1 MPKKRLTRNKTLRRK
16 YSTKRKR
23 MKGGMPCIPCIP
35 PVVSTFSGLA
45 SAGLAAGVTAGLAT
59 SNFSQNSQS
68 RSHMMKTDSKGNKI
82 FTYEGTIQSSKQ
94 RDKSSKKHKRRT
106 KIKDKKSSISIVM
119 KGKKETGWKITTTSK
134 GDKGK
139 SKKKT
144 ISLQPNTSES
154 VALKRFKSLICG
166 CENKGYS
173 SC

>member
-1 MPKKRLTRNKTLRRK
+1 MANKRLTRKNTTRRK
-16 YSTKRKR
+16 YSTKRMR
-23 MKGGMPCIPCIP
+23 GGMPCIPCIP

-45 SAGLAAGVTAGLAT
+45 SAGLAAGIGLAT
-59 SNFSQNSQS
+59 SGFSQNSQS
-68 RSHMMKTDSKGNKI
+68 RSHRMKTDSKGNKI

-144 ISLQPNTSES
+144 ISLQPNTSNEE
-154 VALKRFKSLICG
+154 ALKRFESLICG